1 MNEELIRKYNETISL
16 LQVRK
21 PGYNFYGQFVESED
35 GKVAYRLCSFKIG
48 EREDTKYKT
57 FKFLS
62 SRNKALLYFIKVAQN
77 GIF

>member
-1 MNEELIRKYNETISL
+1 MSEELIRKYHEAISL
-16 LQVRK
+16 LQARS
-21 PGYNFYGQFVESED
+21 PGYNFYGQFIDSED

-48 EREDTKYKT
+48 ESEDTKYKT

-62 SRNKALLYFIKVAQN
+62 SKNKALLYFIKVAQN